1 MSQQATW
8 YMEVAPKIAQGI
20 GAQTHPKLQEYL
32 GGIAGLEGQDIAFIQ
47 IGYAFDPH
55 NLSLE
60 GFIERGPYTNP
71 ANFAEQMEASVE
83 RGWLINVGKG
93 KYQLSEKGNRFAKE
107 FFGLWDDWFGGL
119 PALSESETAQV
130 AELLAKLVTT
140 AYQLPKPTQK
150 PTLEIGIRLK
160 PEDDAPAMLR
170 VRRHITDLA
179 YFRDDAHIAA
189 WRPFGVSGIVW
200 ETLTFLWHEEAT
212 TSEEMVEKV
221 GEYRHYDADDYTA
234 AFEELVARGWATS
247 ENGKYSI
254 SETGKKIRQE
264 AEDVTNQLFYAPF
277 RSLTEE
283 ETEELNRLLEEL
295 AEVVKPP
302 EAEPE
307 PA

>member
-1 MSQQATW
+1 
-8 YMEVAPKIAQGI
+8 MEVAPKIAQGI

-32 GGIAGLEGQDIAFIQ
+32 EKIEGLEGQDIAFIQ
-47 IGYAFDPH
+47 IGYAFDPN
-55 NLSLE
+55 NLTLE
-60 GFIERGPYTNP
+60 DFIERGPYTNP
-71 ANFAEQMEASVE
+71 ANFEEQVEAAVE
-83 RGWLINVGKG
+83 RGWLRNVGKG
-93 KYQLSEKGNRFAKE
+93 KYQLSKKGNRFAKE
-107 FFGLWDDWFGGL
+107 FFGLWDDWFGSL
-119 PALSESETAQV
+119 PALSKNETERV
-130 AELLAKLVTT
+130 ADLLAKLVAT
-140 AYQLPKPTQK
+140 AYHLPKPAPK

-189 WRPFGVSGIVW
+189 WRPFGVSGMVW

-221 GEYRHYDADDYTA
+221 GEYRHYDANDYTA
-234 AFEELVARGWATS
+234 AFAELVARGWATS
-247 ENGKYSI
+247 ENGKYTI
-254 SETGKKIRQE
+254 TETGKKIRQE
-264 AEDVTNQLFYAPF
+264 AEDVTDQLFYAPF

-295 AEVVKPP
+295 AEVVKLP